1 MMIKNKMLATQF
13 RFAFVGIIL
22 TSFVATII
30 VGLSVTVL
38 LFNTVFKEV
47 QPANYYEQEVED
59 LVPFLKSQNQ
69 DLLSSKGEAILQTK
83 FKEDLQS
90 GSNAL
95 LYQVVDKDNKII
107 YGNNPQAVFTDKAD
121 MVNNVNNTFYRGDYY
136 TEAVPIIDNDGNIA
150 GAVAL
155 SYKLEMTNPDGS
167 PAFPWGSTTAILIF
181 DFALPFVFII
191 LFTYIFSKRL
201 AKNVNRPL
209 NLLMEA
215 VENIKAKNLDF
226 NIDYHADNE
235 MGKLCNAFRE
245 MQTALKASL
254 TTQWKMEQEKSEM
267 TEALAHDLKTP
278 LSVIQSY
285 TEAIVDSPSIINDKT
300 KLLKYVDTIKR
311 NAEKSSS
318 LVRQMQYTATMENL
332 NNGMVSEQIDI
343 RNFIGQIVNHY
354 ELSTKQKQ
362 IKLEANVTDNVPK
375 LIFVN
380 KAKLERILDNILANS
395 LAYTPKNGVIE
406 IIVDYKA
413 NFIQYIISDSGKGF
427 SDKDKQNAF
436 AKFYRGDEARS
447 LQGEIHSGL
456 GLYIVKQLVTQLAG
470 TIELATSSLGGA
482 QISIS
487 LPLKK

>member
-1 MMIKNKMLATQF
+1 MIKNKMLATQF

-38 LFNTVFKEV
+38 LFNTIFREI
-47 QPANYYEQEVED
+47 QPANYYEQKVDD
-59 LVPFLKSQNQ
+59 LVPFLQSQNQ
-69 DLLSSKGEAILQTK
+69 ELLSNSGEAILQTK
-83 FKEDLQS
+83 LKEELQT
-90 GSNAL
+90 GSNAV

-107 YGNNPQAVFTDKAD
+107 YGNNLQAVFTDKAD
-121 MVNNVNNTFYRGDYY
+121 IINNVNNTFYRHDYY
-136 TEAVPIIDNDGNIA
+136 TKVVPIIDNDGNIA

-167 PAFPWGSTTAILIF
+167 PAFSWGSSTVAILIF
-181 DFALPFVFII
+181 EFALPFVFII
-191 LFTYIFSKRL
+191 LFTFIFSKRL
-201 AKNVNRPL
+201 AKNINRPL

-235 MGKLCNAFRE
+235 LGKLCNAFRE
-245 MQTALKASL
+245 MQTALKTSL
-254 TTQWKMEQEKSEM
+254 KTQWKLEQEKAEM

-285 TEAIVDSPSIINDKT
+285 TEAIVDSPSIINDKA
-300 KLLKYVDTIKR
+300 KLAKYLQTIKR
-311 NAEKSSS
+311 NAEKSSI
-318 LVRQMQYTATMENL
+318 LVRQMQYTATMEKL
-332 NNGMVSEQIDI
+332 NDSIVSEQVNV
-343 RNFIGQIVNHY
+343 RNFIKQIVNPY
-354 ELSTKQKQ
+354 ELSAKQKQ
-362 IKLEANVTDNVPK
+362 IKLETNITESVPN
-375 LIFVN
+375 LISVD
-380 KAKLERILDNILANS
+380 KAKLERILDNLLANS

-406 IIVDYKA
+406 IIVDCKA
-413 NFIQYIISDSGKGF
+413 NTMQYIISDSGKGF

-456 GLYIVKQLVTQLAG
+456 GLYIVKQLITQMGG
-470 TIELATSSLGGA
+470 TIELANSSLGGA
-482 QISIS
+482 KVKIS